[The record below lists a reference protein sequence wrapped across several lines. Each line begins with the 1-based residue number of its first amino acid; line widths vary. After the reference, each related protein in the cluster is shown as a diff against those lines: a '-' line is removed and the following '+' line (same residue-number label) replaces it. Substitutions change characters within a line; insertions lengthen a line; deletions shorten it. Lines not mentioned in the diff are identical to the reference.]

1 VPRTPIELA
10 ANLQH
15 FSGKP
20 WAATTVVSLPQN
32 TQQRVLLEERGTR
45 RLSSQTLLDVR
56 VSTTL
61 RFGSSRRIDLLVD
74 VLNALNED
82 AEEALVS
89 DNLFAS
95 TFGSGTSFVDPRR
108 VMFGVRLK
116 LGE

>member
-1 VPRTPIELA
+1 
-10 ANLQH
+10 
-15 FSGKP
+15 
-20 WAATTVVSLPQN
+20 
-32 TQQRVLLEERGTR
+32 
-45 RLSSQTLLDVR
+45 
-56 VSTTL
+56 
-61 RFGSSRRIDLLVD
+61 